1 MVRDPGGF
9 GGRKAP
15 YAPISSLARFF
26 DRICDRQVPEI
37 VDHNFLSRLNVAHN
51 NEYALL
57 SALKFLGVVSDSGRP
72 TTAYRSLQTTHE
84 FKDTLWGL
92 IQLSYKPLFEAG
104 AERFD
109 LDDLVNFFRV
119 SSSPSQAK
127 NAARFFR
134 AVCELAGQTPWSA
147 PAPTLLEPPAG
158 CAPPPLHGA
167 TGLGEGRVA
176 PNAPPGSP
184 RISTLAAKADLLS
197 KLPAPHPDWPADTYL
212 EICNRFLEML
222 RHLDESDPHRSGGSI
237 DS

>member
-26 DRICDRQVPEI
+26 DRIRDRQVPEM

-57 SALKFLGVVSDSGRP
+57 SALKFLGVVSDGGRP

-92 IQLSYKPLFEAG
+92 VQLSYKPVFEAG
-104 AERFD
+104 AETFD

-134 AVCELAGQTPWSA
+134 AVCELAGHTPWA
-147 PAPTLLEPPAG
+147 GPTPAVYEPSSRTAHSRLETASEP
-158 CAPPPLHGA
+158 
-167 TGLGEGRVA
+167 GEGRVTSAALA
-176 PNAPPGSP
+176 PLPP
-184 RISTLAAKADLLS
+184 ISALAAKADLLS
-197 KLPAPHPDWPADTYL
+197 KLPAPHPDWPAETYL
-212 EICNRFLEML
+212 DICNRFLEML
-222 RHLDESDPHRSGGSI
+222 RHLDEADPHGSGGSHTR
-237 DS
+237 